1 MPDKKSSL
9 KISNANSMFANQPK
23 RPTKQ
28 DLDKSAKEI
37 KEKDIGFK
45 EKAAELAVN
54 FRKMLDDKTLVD
66 NKNQFSLEIERESI
80 NNLAQ
85 LAIDMNND
93 EYEQQD
99 GMGSVGLAVLLFRCI
114 LIQRDKINKLDYAIN
129 EMNNAVNKL
138 KLQAIDIK
146 KPVE

>member
-9 KISNANSMFANQPK
+9 KISNENSMFANQPK

-37 KEKDIGFK
+37 QEKDIGFK

-80 NNLAQ
+80 SNLAQ

-99 GMGSVGLAVLLFRCI
+99 GMGSVGLSVLLFRCI